1 MALTLEEKRAR
12 NRAYAAKYREKNRER
27 TRERYAEKMKDPAFQ
42 ESERVRALEKYYRTR
57 SLDVK
62 PVGRPRKHVYT
73 PEQESRFER
82 AKEERAKEMSSRRPI
97 IDVLPLPRGRS
108 AAEEAAFLRSQFVEA
123 ARDATLRQAAGMAPL
138 PLSNR
143 EAALRRANF
152 QRRAAAAERRRAL
165 QAAGVRFTPSGR
177 RSRAMLTTD
186 ERAAKRRR
194 VLAAN
199 VAASRGFPL
208 SFDIADPEPRR
219 VLTDQDRSRRRAAAA
234 IGRRIAAARAARN
247 LSIAQRARGVLV
259 RRFVPP
265 RFPSVR
271 AAAFTADTAAQV
283 ANSVR
288 AELYRV
294 LYGGERRSH
303 KVWVNIEAAFTK
315 GAEETLAHLNMNRT
329 IHGEEDILD
338 FARAVG
344 EAAAD
349 PEKYPI
355 GVGSGWA
362 FAGIRGLQVNA
373 NGFRVRTGAGHVPLP
388 KPYDNSRSG
397 LINIQNDDDLCFKY
411 CIIAALHPPAT
422 KPTRIDYYVARKNQR
437 LYDAYDWTGVKFPTA
452 VKDVRRFEANN
463 PELAL
468 NCFMLNEETNR
479 VTPLSITT
487 AEGDRRVINMLLY
500 KKHWVLISSMDR
512 LFNSRGDQRWYCER
526 CLHGFK
532 TPETRA
538 AHNTHC
544 AAHKPMLTSLPPPD
558 KASCGFKALHKS
570 MAVPIVIYAD
580 SEAINAPI
588 DERSPS
594 GKTARTSE
602 HRCISIRARV
612 ESRVT
617 GYASHEFQC
626 TGADAADQFVA
637 KLNSLRPELVR
648 ETTRNIPMVMTR
660 ADKEAHASASTCCEC
675 KKEFGRC
682 INTRKVAHHD
692 HKTGK
697 YIGACHSL
705 CNFKMQLRK
714 VSVPVYFHNGKGYDI
729 HFILNAIGRIES
741 IDGAKLEVIP
751 DNSERYKEAEFRGFR
766 YTDTM
771 GFMAA
776 GLGAL
781 SKNLIGGDPRNAARF
796 HRAFAA
802 RGLSAEEME
811 AISRKGVFPYAWFD
825 GTSKLEHPALPS
837 QAEFRNDITGEE
849 CSDADYRHAEWVWRR
864 FGCTTFRDYHDL
876 YLKADVLLLAD
887 VFESFRDTCMR
898 QYNLDPCNYVTL
910 PGMCWDGA
918 MRTTKDAPELITDD
932 ISKYLHFERAIR
944 GGVSMVTRRHAKA
957 NNPMCPDYDR
967 TKPTSFITYL
977 DANNLYGWAMM
988 QYLPCSGFTWAP
1000 QMTLEEVLAGD
1011 WDGARGCSVEV
1022 DLEYPTDLHDAHSDL
1037 PLAPEK
1043 LKLGWEDASPTA
1055 RAFKPD
1061 GCAPH
1066 EKLVS
1071 HFRPRRNYV
1080 CDARLLQFY
1089 VGKGLRVTKLHK
1101 AMVCQQAQVLAPWIE
1116 KNTKLRA
1123 ASTNDFEKDLFKLC
1137 NNAVFGK
1144 TMQNVRAQ
1152 SDYTFVTSDAQLQKK
1167 AADPR
1172 FRRCDVLGNIAG
1184 VDRVKDSVVLDKP
1197 IYMGAAILDLS
1208 KLLMFRFHYDVIKAR
1223 YGAAARLLFTD
1234 TDSLCYH
1241 IETDDVYAD
1250 MGQMAEHF
1258 DTSGYPKE
1266 HPLYSAANK
1275 KVVGKFKDET
1285 DGVPIGEFVG
1295 LKSKMYCF
1303 TLADDA
1309 ITTKRTA
1316 KGIKKAVAKQKLD
1329 LPAYKA
1335 SLGGAACTVTQRMIQ
1350 SRGHRLCTVE
1360 ATKAALSPYDDKRWI
1375 CADGVTTRPHGHFRN
1390 ADAGSMAPGA
1400 C

>member
-1 MALTLEEKRAR
+1 MTDCGGAGGAQLIDR
-12 NRAYAAKYREKNRER
+12 
-27 TRERYAEKMKDPAFQ
+27 PAG
-42 ESERVRALEKYYRTR
+42 K
-57 SLDVK
+57 
-62 PVGRPRKHVYT
+62 
-73 PEQESRFER
+73 
-82 AKEERAKEMSSRRPI
+82 
-97 IDVLPLPRGRS
+97 
-108 AAEEAAFLRSQFVEA
+108 
-123 ARDATLRQAAGMAPL
+123 
-138 PLSNR
+138 
-143 EAALRRANF
+143 
-152 QRRAAAAERRRAL
+152 
-165 QAAGVRFTPSGR
+165 
-177 RSRAMLTTD
+177 
-186 ERAAKRRR
+186 
-194 VLAAN
+194 
-199 VAASRGFPL
+199 
-208 SFDIADPEPRR
+208 
-219 VLTDQDRSRRRAAAA
+219 
-234 IGRRIAAARAARN
+234 
-247 LSIAQRARGVLV
+247 GVLV

-303 KVWVNIEAAFTK
+303 NVWVNIESAFAK
-315 GAEETLAHLNMNRT
+315 GAEETLAHLNMSRT

-338 FARAVG
+338 FVRAVG

-355 GVGSGWA
+355 GVGSGWT

-373 NGFRVRTGAGHVPLP
+373 NGFRVRTGTGHVPLP

-397 LINIQNDDDLCFKY
+397 LINIQNDDDDLCFKY
-411 CIIAALHPPAT
+411 CIIAALHLPAT

-468 NCFMLNEETNR
+468 TCFMLNEETNR

-487 AEGDRRVINMLLY
+487 AEGDRRVINLLLY
-500 KKHWVLISSMDR
+500 KKHWVFISSMDR

-532 TPETRA
+532 SPETRA
-538 AHNTHC
+538 AHITHC

-558 KASCGFKALHKS
+558 KASCGFKAIHKS
-570 MAVPIVIYAD
+570 MAVPMVINAD

-626 TGADAADQFVA
+626 SGADAADQFVA

-648 ETTRNIPMVMTR
+648 ETTRNIPMVVMR
-660 ADKEAHASASTCCEC
+660 ADKEAHASAITCCEC

-682 INTRKVAHHD
+682 INTRKVLD
-692 HKTGK
+692 RPPRPQTGK
-697 YIGACHSL
+697 YIDACHSL

-751 DNSERYKEAEFRGFR
+751 DNSERYKEAEFLGFR

-781 SKNLIGGDPRNAARF
+781 SKNLIGA
-796 HRAFAA
+796 
-802 RGLSAEEME
+802 
-811 AISRKGVFPYAWFD
+811 
-825 GTSKLEHPALPS
+825 
-837 QAEFRNDITGEE
+837 QFRNDITGEE
-849 CSDADYRHAEWVWRR
+849 CSDAEYRHAEWVWRR
-864 FGCTTFRDYHDL
+864 FGCTTFRDYYDL
-876 YLKADVLLLAD
+876 YLEADVLLLAD

-918 MRTTKDAPELITDD
+918 MRTAKGAPELITDD
-932 ISKYLHFERAIR
+932 ISKYLHFDRAIR

-1011 WDGARGCSVEV
+1011 WDLARGCSVEV

-1043 LKLGWEDASPTA
+1043 LKLGWEDASPTP

-1061 GCAPH
+1061 GCAQH
-1066 EKLVS
+1066 ES
-1071 HFRPRRNYV
+1071 
-1080 CDARLLQFY
+1080 
-1089 VGKGLRVTKLHK
+1089 
-1101 AMVCQQAQVLAPWIE
+1101 
-1116 KNTKLRA
+1116 
-1123 ASTNDFEKDLFKLC
+1123 
-1137 NNAVFGK
+1137 
-1144 TMQNVRAQ
+1144 
-1152 SDYTFVTSDAQLQKK
+1152 
-1167 AADPR
+1167 
-1172 FRRCDVLGNIAG
+1172 NIAG

-1197 IYMGAAILDLS
+1197 IYMGAAIFDLS

-1250 MGQMAEHF
+1250 MGQMAGHF

-1266 HPLYSAANK
+1266 HPLYSAAK
-1275 KVVGKFKDET
+1275 K
-1285 DGVPIGEFVG
+1285 
-1295 LKSKMYCF
+1295 
-1303 TLADDA
+1303 ADDPIPRA
-1309 ITTKRTA
+1309 PPT
-1316 KGIKKAVAKQKLD
+1316 
-1329 LPAYKA
+1329 
-1335 SLGGAACTVTQRMIQ
+1335 
-1350 SRGHRLCTVE
+1350 HR
-1360 ATKAALSPYDDKRWI
+1360 
-1375 CADGVTTRPHGHFRN
+1375 
-1390 ADAGSMAPGA
+1390 
-1400 C
+1400 